1 MIGRGLVLL
10 CIPIAPR
17 VALRMPMGCSANTQ
31 NRRTL
36 ELEAEVSKL
45 DCVQGASR
53 EWMEMQLFGP
63 DAGGFETTLRGTLA

>member
-1 MIGRGLVLL
+1 
-10 CIPIAPR
+10 
-17 VALRMPMGCSANTQ
+17 MGCSANTQ

-45 DCVQGASR
+45 DCVQGASQ